1 MKRINK
7 AIALAILASPAFVA
21 CNQDKID
28 QLTSE
33 NQELATQTQSLNKE
47 LEDYMKTFNEI
58 EANLREI
65 KAREENINTKTSD
78 NVEYED
84 GDRKEAIVSDVQ
96 AINTLM
102 AENKEKIAS
111 LQGKLESS
119 NSEFKKMVS
128 NLNYR
133 IKQKDEEIVSLKGDL
148 ETLNIEKEQLA
159 KNVETLTSRIDTL
172 SVEKEEQMAMIEE
185 QQSKIEDQT
194 EALNTAYVAI
204 GSYKDLRDEEVVIKE
219 GGVLGL
225 GSTERL
231 NDQIN
236 NNAFSKIDI
245 TEVRSIPVLAKKV
258 ELVSVHPV
266 GSYEFEKNAE
276 EKVEKL
282 VILDPEKFWAS
293 SKYLV
298 VMVE

>member
-7 AIALAILASPAFVA
+7 AIALAVLAAPAFVA
-21 CNQDKID
+21 CNQEKID
-28 QLTSE
+28 QLTDE
-33 NQELATQTQSLNKE
+33 NQQLATQTQSLNAE

-58 EANLREI
+58 ESNLREI

-78 NVEYED
+78 NVEYENA
-84 GDRKEAIVSDVQ
+84 DRKDEIVSDIQ

-102 AENKEKIAS
+102 SENKEKINS
-111 LQGKLESS
+111 LQEKLESS

-128 NLNYR
+128 SLNYR
-133 IKQKDEEIVSLKGDL
+133 IKQKDEEITSLKGDL

-172 SVEKEEQMAMIEE
+172 SLEKEEQIAMIED
-185 QQSKIEDQT
+185 QKAKIEDQT
-194 EALNTAYVAI
+194 ESLNTAYVAI
-204 GSYKDLRDEEVVIKE
+204 GSYKDLRDEEVVVKE

-231 NDQIN
+231 NDKIN
-236 NNAFSKIDI
+236 NDAFSRIDI
-245 TEVRSIPVLAKKV
+245 SEVRSIPVLAKKV
-258 ELVSVHPV
+258 ELVSVHPA
-266 GSYEFEKNAE
+266 GSYEFEMNAE
-276 EKVEKL
+276 EKIEKL

>member
-1 MKRINK
+1 MKRIHK
-7 AIALAILASPAFVA
+7 TIALAILTVPAFVA

-28 QLTSE
+28 KLTSE
-33 NQELATQTQSLNKE
+33 NQELATQTQTLNTE
-47 LEDYMKTFNEI
+47 LEDYLKTFNEI

-65 KAREENINTKTSD
+65 KEREENISTKTSD
-78 NVEYED
+78 VEYENKD
-84 GDRKEAIVSDVQ
+84 QKDEIVSDIQ
-96 AINTLM
+96 MINTLM
-102 AENKEKIAS
+102 AENKKKISS
-111 LQGKLESS
+111 LQDELSS
-119 NSEFKKMVS
+119 TNSEFKKMVS

-133 IKQKDEEIVSLKGDL
+133 IKEKDEQITTLKTEL

-172 SVEKEEQMAMIEE
+172 SVEKEEQLAKIEE
-185 QQSKIEDQT
+185 QQSRIEDQT

-204 GSYKDLRDEEVVIKE
+204 GSYKDLRDEEVVVKE

-236 NNAFSKIDI
+236 NEAFSKIDI
-245 TEVRSIPVLAKKV
+245 TEVQTIPVLAKKV
-258 ELVSVHPV
+258 ELVSVHPL
-266 GSYEFEKNAE
+266 GSYEFQMNAE

>member
-7 AIALAILASPAFVA
+7 AIALAILAAPAFVA

-28 QLTSE
+28 KLESE
-33 NQELATQTQSLNKE
+33 NQELATQTQSLNQE
-47 LEDYMKTFNEI
+47 LETYMKTFNEI
-58 EANLREI
+58 EANLKEI

-78 NVEYED
+78 NVEYENSD
-84 GDRKEAIVSDVQ
+84 KKAEIVTDIQ

-102 AENKEKIAS
+102 AENKEKISS
-111 LQGKLESS
+111 LQDKLESS

-128 NLNYR
+128 SLNYR
-133 IKQKDEEIVSLKGDL
+133 INQKDEEITSLKGEL

-172 SVEKEEQMAMIEE
+172 SVEKEEQLATIEE

-204 GSYKDLRDEEVVIKE
+204 GSYKDLRDEEVVVKE

-236 NNAFSKIDI
+236 NEAFSKIDI

-258 ELVSVHPV
+258 ELVSVHPA
-266 GSYEFEKNAE
+266 GSYEFELNAE
-276 EKVEKL
+276 EKIEKL